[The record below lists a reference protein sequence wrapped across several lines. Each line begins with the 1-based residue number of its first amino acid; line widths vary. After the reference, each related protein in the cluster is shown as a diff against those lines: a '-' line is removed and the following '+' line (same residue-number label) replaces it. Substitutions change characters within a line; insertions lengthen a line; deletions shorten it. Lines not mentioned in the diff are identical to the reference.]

1 MVRHKHRYHR
11 AENRRGRAP
20 GGCVR
25 LAVRQDATHVEITV
39 TDTGCGIPP
48 QNLPFIFE
56 RFWQAN
62 RTAGGAGLGLA
73 IVKGIVESHNGEISV
88 ESRPGHGTT
97 FRLRLPG

>member
-1 MVRHKHRYHR
+1 M
-11 AENRRGRAP
+11 
-20 GGCVR
+20 
-25 LAVRQDATHVEITV
+25 

-88 ESRPGHGTT
+88 ESRPGHGTI
-97 FRLRLPG
+97 FRLRLPS